1 MKEMKKVLITGGA
14 GYLGSVLTE
23 VLLNKGYEVTVL
35 DNLIYKQT
43 SLAPFTYNKNFKFIL
58 GDVTDNGTLRPLV
71 ESHDIII
78 PLAAIVGMPACK
90 ANPEL
95 TIKVNYEQ
103 VKNITKWSKKNQM
116 IVIPNTNSQYGSSQ
130 EIITEESPFRPLSLY
145 AETKCDAEKSVL
157 DSGNGIALR
166 LATVFG
172 MSYRMRMDLLVQDF
186 VYKAINDGYLVL
198 FESHF
203 IRNYIHIRD
212 VANTFL
218 FMIENYDRCNNNAFN
233 VGLTEANCTKLELA
247 QIIQKFI
254 PDLVIA
260 QNEFKKDLDQRNYM
274 VSNHKLESMGWK
286 PTFSLED
293 GIHELIEGYKLITKF
308 KNKDF
313 TNL

>member
-1 MKEMKKVLITGGA
+1 MKKVLITGGA

-23 VLLNKGYEVTVL
+23 VLLNKGYQVTVL

-43 SLAPFTYNKNFKFIL
+43 SVAPLSYNKNFKFIL
-58 GDVTDNGTLRPLV
+58 GDVTIESTLKPLV
-71 ESHDIII
+71 ESHDVII

-90 ANPEL
+90 ANPEM
-95 TIKVNYEQ
+95 TVKVNYEQ
-103 VKNITKWSKKNQM
+103 VRNITEWMTKEQKL
-116 IVIPNTNSQYGSSQ
+116 IIPNTNNQYGSSS
-130 EIITEESPFRPLSLY
+130 EIITEDSSFQPLSLY
-145 AETKCDAEKSVL
+145 AETKCDAEKAVL
-157 DSGNGIALR
+157 DSGNGIVLR

-186 VYKAINDGYLVL
+186 VYKALNDGYLVL

-218 FMIENYDRCNNNAFN
+218 FMIENYKKCNNNAFN
-233 VGLTEANCTKLELA
+233 VGLSSANLTKFELA
-247 QIIQKFI
+247 ETIQKYV
-254 PDLVIA
+254 PELVIV
-260 QNEFKKDLDQRNYM
+260 QNEFKKDFDQRNYL
-274 VSNHKLESMGWK
+274 VSNNKLESQGWLPK
-286 PTFSLED
+286 FTLED
-293 GIHELIEGYKLITKF
+293 GIQELIEGYQLITKF

>member
-1 MKEMKKVLITGGA
+1 MKKVLITGGA

-23 VLLNKGYEVTVL
+23 VLINKGYKVTVI

-43 SLAPFTYNKNFKFIL
+43 SVAPFTYHPNFEFVL
-58 GDVTDNGTLRPLV
+58 GDVTNESQLKSLV
-71 ESHDIII
+71 EKHDVII

-90 ANPEL
+90 AQPEL

-103 VKNITKWSKKNQM
+103 VRNITQWVTKDQM
-116 IVIPNTNSQYGSSQ
+116 VLIPNTNSQYGSST
-130 EIITEESPFRPLSLY
+130 EIITEDSPFKPLSLY
-145 AETKCDAEKSVL
+145 AETKCDAEKAVL

-172 MSYRMRMDLLVQDF
+172 MSYRMRMDLLVNDF
-186 VYKAINDGYLVL
+186 VYKAVTDGYLVL

-203 IRNYIHIRD
+203 IRNYIHVRD
-212 VANTFL
+212 IANTFL

-233 VGLTEANCTKLELA
+233 VGLTSANCTKLELA
-247 QIIQKFI
+247 KKIQQFV
-254 PDLVIA
+254 PDLVIVE
-260 QNEFKKDLDQRNYM
+260 NNFKQDFDQRNYM
-274 VSNHKLESMGWK
+274 VSNAKLESFGWQ
-286 PTFSLED
+286 PQYTLED
-293 GIHELIEGYKLITKF
+293 GIQELVKGYQLITKF

>member
-1 MKEMKKVLITGGA
+1 MKKVLITGGA

-23 VLLNKGYEVTVL
+23 VLLNKGYNVTVV

-58 GDVTDNGTLRPLV
+58 GDVTDNGMLRPLV
-71 ESHDIII
+71 ESHDVII

-103 VKNITKWSKKNQM
+103 VKNITEWSTKNQM
-116 IVIPNTNSQYGSSQ
+116 IIIPNTNSQYGSSS
-130 EIITEESPFRPLSLY
+130 EIITEESPFKPLSLY

-212 VANTFL
+212 IANTFL

-233 VGLTEANCTKLELA
+233 VGLSEANCTKLELA
-247 QIIQKFI
+247 QAIQKYV
-254 PDLVIA
+254 PDLVIV
-260 QNEFKKDLDQRNYM
+260 QNEFKKDFDQRNYM
-274 VSNHKLESMGWK
+274 VSNHKLESMGWN
-286 PTFSLED
+286 PQFSLED
-293 GIHELIEGYKLITKF
+293 GIQELIEGYKLITKF

>member
-1 MKEMKKVLITGGA
+1 MKKVLITGGA

-23 VLLNKGYEVTVL
+23 VLLGKGYHVTIL

-43 SLAPFTYNKNFKFIL
+43 SVAPFSFNKNFKFIL
-58 GDVTDNGTLRPLV
+58 GDVTDNSILRPLV
-71 ESHDIII
+71 ESHDVII

-95 TIKVNYEQ
+95 TIKVNFEQ
-103 VKNITKWSKKNQM
+103 VNNITKWVTKDQM
-116 IVIPNTNSQYGSSQ
+116 ILIPNTNSQYGSSTD
-130 EIITEESPFRPLSLY
+130 IITEDSPFKPLSLY
-145 AETKCDAEKSVL
+145 AETKCDAEKAVL

-172 MSYRMRMDLLVQDF
+172 MSYRMRTDLLVNDF
-186 VYKAINDGYLVL
+186 VYKALTDGYLVL

-212 VANTFL
+212 IANTFI
-218 FMIENYDRCNNNAFN
+218 FMINNYEKCNNNAFN
-233 VGLTEANCTKLELA
+233 VGLTSANCTKLELA
-247 QIIQKFI
+247 QSIQKYV
-254 PDLVIA
+254 PDLVIVE
-260 QNEFKKDLDQRNYM
+260 NNFKQDLDQRNYM
-274 VSNHKLESMGWK
+274 VSNNKLESAGWV
-286 PTFSLED
+286 PTFTLED
-293 GIHELIEGYKLITKF
+293 GIQELIEGYQLINKF